1 MKNKYAR
8 LFISLLIVLSFSV
21 NAFGATVVALNKMLA
36 KLNRSNV
43 TSLQRSDLIQEYK
56 GQVLKGK
63 GKIQD
68 VLKSAA
74 SENQAMVYL
83 EKYFKNKKYDI
94 VLSMDIVTAEKL
106 KKGKVLNFSGEF
118 DGITGTT
125 LRFKN
130 IVIPK
135 KKWFFF

>member
-8 LFISLLIVLSFSV
+8 FLISLLIVLSFSV
-21 NAFGATVVALNKMLA
+21 NASGATVVALDKMLA

-106 KKGKVLNFSGEF
+106 KKGKALNFSGEF
-118 DGITGTT
+118 DGIIGTT

>member
-1 MKNKYAR
+1 MRNKCAR
-8 LFISLLIVLSFSV
+8 FLISLVVAVLFSI
-21 NAFGATVVALNKMLA
+21 NAFGADVTLNKVLA
-36 KLNRSNV
+36 KLSKSNV

-56 GQVLKGK
+56 GQVINGK
-63 GKIQD
+63 GKIED

-83 EKYFKNKKYDI
+83 EKYFKSKRYEI

-106 KKGKVLNFSGEF
+106 KKGKALKFSGEF

-130 IVIPK
+130 VVIPK
-135 KKWFFF
+135 KKWLFF